1 MLKAIQAHETTEVAK
16 EKAENVIVKLAD
28 MRVRAA
34 ARLRHV
40 AGTQWGARRYLNID
54 RLQNQN
60 PRKETL
66 EVVGA
71 G

>member
-1 MLKAIQAHETTEVAK
+1 MLKAIQAHETKEVAK

-28 MRVRAA
+28 MRVRAE
-34 ARLRHV
+34 ARLRYV

>member
-1 MLKAIQAHETTEVAK
+1 M
-16 EKAENVIVKLAD
+16 IVKLAD

-60 PRKETL
+60 PRKEAL